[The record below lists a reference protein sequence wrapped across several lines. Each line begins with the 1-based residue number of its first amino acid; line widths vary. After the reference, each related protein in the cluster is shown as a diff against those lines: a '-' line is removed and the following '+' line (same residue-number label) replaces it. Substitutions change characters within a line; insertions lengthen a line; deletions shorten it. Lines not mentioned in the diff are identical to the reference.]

1 MLALDG
7 VHVHYGTA
15 HVLHGVALGVER
27 GQIACLVGRNGAGKS
42 TTLKAIMGLLRPS
55 AGSIV
60 FEGRRIDGQSPHRI
74 AALGIAWVPEDR
86 RVFGSLSV
94 EENIRVAAQ
103 ATGRADGQ
111 DVRAALETFADLVP
125 RARQIASS
133 LSGGQQQMLAVARAL
148 ASRPALI
155 LLDEPTEG
163 LAPSLVNAIRAGI
176 LAARARGIAILLVE
190 QNLQLALGVGDVFYV
205 LARGTMAFR
214 GSRSE
219 LLGRPDV
226 IAEHLGVGQLKTA
239 QRDVARGAA
248 RPI

>member
-1 MLALDG
+1 
-7 VHVHYGTA
+7 
-15 HVLHGVALGVER
+15 
-27 GQIACLVGRNGAGKS
+27 
-42 TTLKAIMGLLRPS
+42 
-55 AGSIV
+55 
-60 FEGRRIDGQSPHRI
+60 RRIDGQAPHRV

-103 ATGRADGQ
+103 ATGRADGK
-111 DVRAALETFADLVP
+111 DVRAALETFTDLVP

-176 LAARARGIAILLVE
+176 LAARGRGIAILLVE
-190 QNLQLALGVGDVFYV
+190 QNLQLALAVGDVFYV
-205 LARGTMAFR
+205 LARGVVAFR
-214 GSRSE
+214 GSRGE

-239 QRDVARGAA
+239 QRDVARGVE
-248 RPI
+248 RSI

>member
-1 MLALDG
+1 MLTLDG
-7 VHVHYGTA
+7 VHVHYGPA

-60 FEGRRIDGQSPHRI
+60 FEGRQIDGQSPHRI

-111 DVRAALETFADLVP
+111 DACAALETFADLVP
-125 RARQIASS
+125 RAHQIASS

-148 ASRPALI
+148 ASRPVLI

-176 LAARARGIAILLVE
+176 LAACARGIAILLVE
-190 QNLQLALGVGDVFYV
+190 
-205 LARGTMAFR
+205 
-214 GSRSE
+214 
-219 LLGRPDV
+219 
-226 IAEHLGVGQLKTA
+226 
-239 QRDVARGAA
+239 
-248 RPI
+248 